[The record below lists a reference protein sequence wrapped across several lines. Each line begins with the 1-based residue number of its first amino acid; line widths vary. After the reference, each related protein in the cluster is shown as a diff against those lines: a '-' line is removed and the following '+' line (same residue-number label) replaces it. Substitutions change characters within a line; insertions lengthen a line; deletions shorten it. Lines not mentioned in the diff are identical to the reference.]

1 MGYRVEGEYNR
12 LSRQVFVFNEVKD
25 NVAGFLNI
33 LGVCVFGTEIVKEI
47 ACGVLKAD
55 SGAICSD

>member
-1 MGYRVEGEYNR
+1 MWYRVEGEYNR

-25 NVAGFLNI
+25 DVAGFLNI

-47 ACGVLKAD
+47 ACGMF
-55 SGAICSD
+55 